1 MVNIRP
7 KEKKMLVEI
16 NAFQLLMQA
25 ALSTLLLI
33 IYNCSDQVLTARE
46 KRLAKSREAAARS
59 ARETAKARQRW
70 NTAKGT
76 AKKHASGLQAHL
88 SNTFSRKKE
97 VTHTEK
103 LKFLDQVKSEMDDDP
118 LPPPHPSTSGASLA
132 SSALSKENKTK
143 PNDLMQMMHE
153 IELEPDSY
161 PGFDIGTG
169 DKNRQVQVPK
179 GKQTHSQI
187 FKYAYAQLEKER
199 AQQQENEKLS
209 FSGVVKL
216 ATNPEIRKRPL
227 IEISFKDLTLTL
239 KAKNKHLLRCVTGKI
254 KPGRITAVMG
264 PSGAGKTTFL
274 SAVAGKAIG
283 CKMTGLILINGKND
297 SIHSYKKIIGFVPQ
311 DDIVHGNLTVEENLW
326 FSAKCRY
333 TSFISLQI
341 HTAYHI
347 YSLCYHLHLTDGNL
361 VPKIYH
367 QTAMD
372 EKFIT
377 ERK

>member
-1 MVNIRP
+1 
-7 KEKKMLVEI
+7 
-16 NAFQLLMQA
+16 MQA

-46 KRLAKSREAAARS
+46 RRLAKSREAAARS
-59 ARETAKARQRW
+59 AREIAKARQKW
-70 NTAKGT
+70 NVVKGT
-76 AKKHASGLQAHL
+76 AKKHTSGLQAHL
-88 SNTFSRKKE
+88 SQTFSRKKE
-97 VTHTEK
+97 ATHTEK
-103 LKFLDQVKSEMDDDP
+103 LKFLDQVKSGIDDDP
-118 LPPPHPSTSGASLA
+118 LPPPHPSNSGGSLA
-132 SSALSKENKTK
+132 SSALSIEKKAE
-143 PNDLMQMMHE
+143 PSDLMRVMHK
-153 IELEPDSY
+153 IELDPDSY
-161 PGFDIGTG
+161 PGFNIGTG
-169 DKNRQVQVPK
+169 DKNIQVQVPK

-187 FKYAYAQLEKER
+187 FKYAYNQLEKER
-199 AQQQENEKLS
+199 AQQQENEKLT
-209 FSGVVKL
+209 FSGIVKL
-216 ATNPEIRKRPL
+216 ATNTEIRKRPL

-264 PSGAGKTTFL
+264 PSGAGKTSFL

-341 HTAYHI
+341 YAAYHI
-347 YSLCYHLHLTDGNL
+347 YSLYYHLHLTDGDL
-361 VPKIYH
+361 VPK
-367 QTAMD
+367 
-372 EKFIT
+372 FIICHG
-377 ERK
+377 